1 MNQKKRKNKKNIPQ
15 INEYSVKY
23 LEHLWDWDKNWDD
36 VPVNQ
41 VFQTDLKHQS
51 LKKQNKK
58 KVVPKINKTSRYEL
72 LRKLWP
78 KNNLFNC

>member
-23 LEHLWDWDKNWDD
+23 LEHLWDWDKSWND
-36 VPVNQ
+36 VPTNQ
-41 VFQTDLKHQS
+41 VFRTDLKHRS
-51 LKKQNKK
+51 SKKQNKK

-72 LRKLWP
+72 LKKLWS
-78 KNNLFNC
+78 K